1 MGIAMKVRIEEKEKK
16 IQKDI
21 KTLTEKELAIMEGNK
36 IREKTNLELNEAT
49 QNILMLK
56 DELKEKSHQ
65 LKHVSEENENSNKTL
80 NLLRM
85 ECKEVLKKIE
95 IVKTDLATKEE

>member
-1 MGIAMKVRIEEKEKK
+1 MGYHAKNYTLIQDNIAMKVRIEEKK

-95 IVKTDLATKEE
+95 